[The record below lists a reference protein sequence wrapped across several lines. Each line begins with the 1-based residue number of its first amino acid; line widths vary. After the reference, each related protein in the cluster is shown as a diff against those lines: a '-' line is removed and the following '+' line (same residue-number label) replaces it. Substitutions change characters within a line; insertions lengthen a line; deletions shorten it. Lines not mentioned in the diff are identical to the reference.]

1 MRVIPE
7 PVAESW
13 KRLAGES
20 ALGAVTASR
29 ALHRAVARWQAD
41 LVREALTEGATW
53 EHIGEALGTT
63 RQAAWARFR
72 TAVASEQGGADME
85 PQERIRQRITELWD
99 AGQARLRD
107 MDAHWQEEQERLRED
122 VREGQDQLR
131 EAKRRHDRER
141 HSARQELRRS
151 VAALRATAS

>member
-1 MRVIPE
+1 MRAIPE

-13 KRLAGES
+13 NRLESES

-41 LVREALTEGATW
+41 LVREALAEGASW

-72 TAVASEQGGADME
+72 GAVAGERGAADME
-85 PQERIRQRITELWD
+85 PQERIHQRITELRD

-107 MDAHWQEEQERLRED
+107 MDAHWHEEQERMRND
-122 VREGQDQLR
+122 VREGQHQLE
-131 EAKRRHDRER
+131 EAKRRHNRER
-141 HSARQELRRS
+141 QAARQELRQS